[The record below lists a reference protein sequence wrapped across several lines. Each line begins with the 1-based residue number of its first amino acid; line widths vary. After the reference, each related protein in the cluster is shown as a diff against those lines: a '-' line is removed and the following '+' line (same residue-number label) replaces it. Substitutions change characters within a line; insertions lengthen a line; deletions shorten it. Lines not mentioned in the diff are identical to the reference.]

1 MTAIFIRK
9 EAPDRYQCVTV
20 NSNDKSKMHNLILA
34 GRKRVA
40 NIVTV
45 FDSYTKVAPIVNDAT
60 VTYLICTAKK
70 VYM

>member
-9 EAPDRYQCVTV
+9 EAADRYQCVTV
-20 NSNDKSKMHNLILA
+20 NSNDKHKMHSLIVA
-34 GRKRVA
+34 GRKAAA

-45 FDSYTKVAPIVNDAT
+45 FGSYTKVAPIVNDAT
-60 VTYLICTAKK
+60 VTYLIRTAKK